1 LRKRIIC
8 LCFFILSIGSFS
20 VFAQHAL
27 VDADKA
33 FSLSETNRLPV
44 LLIFSGS
51 DWCSPCIRFEKK
63 ILSDAVFQDFA
74 KQNLVLLNA
83 DFPQRKSLALE
94 VQKQNDQL
102 AEKYNPDGEFPHL
115 VLIHPQTKR
124 VILLSYNKQTPTE
137 FISELRTRISYEQHT
152 GSK

>member
-1 LRKRIIC
+1 LSKRIIC
-8 LCFFILSIGSFS
+8 ISFVLLSIFNFS
-20 VFAQHAL
+20 AFAQQVL

-33 FSLSETNRLPV
+33 FGLSAANQLPV

-63 ILSDAVFQDFA
+63 ILSDAMFQDFA

-83 DFPQRKSLALE
+83 DFPQRKSLSPE
-94 VQKQNDQL
+94 VQKQNDYL
-102 AEKYNPDGEFPHL
+102 AEKYNPNGEFPN
-115 VLIHPQTKR
+115 LILIYPRTKR
-124 VILLSYNKQTPTE
+124 FTQLSYNKQTPSE
-137 FISELRTRISYEQHT
+137 FISELRTQISYEQHA